1 MVDNQ
6 IVAVALPT
14 IQRQLGTGEAALQWI
29 SAGYALGFALTL
41 ITGGRLG
48 DRYGTKRLFL
58 LGMTVFTA
66 ASLVAG
72 LAPQVGVLITARVAQ
87 GIGSGLMV
95 PQGLSFLHAEFDEK
109 ERPKAMTYFAA
120 AFPVGGLAGPLLGG
134 LLTQAN

>member
-14 IQRQLGTGEAALQWI
+14 IQRHLGTGSAALQWI

-48 DRYGTKRLFL
+48 GRVGTQRVFL
-58 LGMTVFTA
+58 LGMSVFTV

-72 LAPQVGVLITARVAQ
+72 LAPNVDVLIAARVVQ

-95 PQGLSFLHAEFDEK
+95 PQVLSFI
-109 ERPKAMTYFAA
+109 
-120 AFPVGGLAGPLLGG
+120 
-134 LLTQAN
+134 